1 MPYCFGGVMHHR
13 WSMRVFA
20 LSAVLGC
27 AGLASCG
34 PNPEAGGGIG
44 GTGSVSVSSVSSGA
58 VTKLSS
64 VNISGTEYDTSNA
77 LYCIDSGPCS
87 TENRLKVGMVVLVR
101 GTVQFPS
108 QGTASRIADTV
119 TFDET
124 VEGVVQ
130 TVAPD
135 GSSVIVLGQ
144 VVEVNQDTVIDGD
157 ITEKSIRSLKPGVD
171 VIVVSGLVAADGHI
185 VATLIMKRSGTPH
198 FEVQGVIKN
207 HDVAGKRFEIGQL
220 LIDYSGAD
228 VSNMTAGMMMSWNN
242 RLVHARGD
250 EWQVRSEAPNGAS
263 LRATKVKPLS
273 LTVDDSAEAKLQGF
287 ITQLTPLGE
296 FSINNHPI
304 KVSLATKFEGGT
316 EKDLVLGKHLFIHGA
331 LVQGVL
337 EADEVIFK

>member
-1 MPYCFGGVMHHR
+1 MPYCFNGTKRHP
-13 WSMRVFA
+13 WCMRVLAFSTILA
-20 LSAVLGC
+20 C

-77 LYCIDSGPCS
+77 LYCIDGEPCS

-101 GTVQFPS
+101 GTVQLPL
-108 QGTASRIADTV
+108 QGTASRIADIV

-130 TVAPD
+130 SVAPD
-135 GSSVIVLGQ
+135 GSSVMVLGQ
-144 VVEVNQDTVIDGD
+144 LVEVNQDTVIDGE
-157 ITEKSIRSLKPGVD
+157 IPEKSLRNLKPGVD

-185 VATLIMKRSGTPH
+185 VATLVMKRSGTPH
-198 FEVQGVIKN
+198 FEVQGMIKK
-207 HDVAGKRFEIGQL
+207 HDVAAKRFEIGQL
-220 LIDYSGAD
+220 VIDCSAAD
-228 VSNMTAGMMMSWNN
+228 VSNMTAGMMSWND

-250 EWQVRSEAPNGAS
+250 KWQVRSEAPHGAS
-263 LRATKVKPLS
+263 LKATRVKPLS
-273 LTVDDSAEAKLQGF
+273 LMVDNSAEAKLQGF
-287 ITQLTPLGE
+287 ITQLTLSGE
-296 FSINNHPI
+296 FLINNHPI
-304 KVSLATKFEGGT
+304 KVSLATNFEGGT
-316 EKDLVLGKHLFIHGA
+316 EKDLVLGKHVFIHGA
-331 LVQGVL
+331 LVQGVV